1 MKVLQSVARRSLT
14 TTPVTQLNKLEHE
27 CLSFGINEWIRYAG
41 RLKNK
46 EDIVPFNKNA
56 ISPHCDQRG
65 VVANGDLGVDE
76 WSHDTPRGKQY
87 EGIDLSQ
94 PAWWKQLKTFGF
106 RYDQCGHHTK
116 TGQLLDDKKNVMADQ
131 YANMRD
137 RMYDADRQEYHFRIT
152 QSDTLHARREILPY
166 EEWTAISA
174 DHRYLNEIGR
184 QVHAE
189 DDEEAV
195 VEHVLG
201 TGLGHKLFEHLEANR
216 NYYRIWVR
224 NFETKKNVKKGLDE
238 AVLRNQFE

>member
-1 MKVLQSVARRSLT
+1 MEPRYSPRKTVRRYRSQSTSLVETIEDFRISLRSMRPPYQGYHLGLSKV
-14 TTPVTQLNKLEHE
+14 
-27 CLSFGINEWIRYAG
+27 F
-41 RLKNK
+41 LKSR
-46 EDIVPFNKNA
+46 V
-56 ISPHCDQRG
+56 Q
-65 VVANGDLGVDE
+65 
-76 WSHDTPRGKQY
+76 
-87 EGIDLSQ
+87 
-94 PAWWKQLKTFGF
+94 
-106 RYDQCGHHTK
+106 

-195 VEHVLG
+195 VEVQ
-201 TGLGHKLFEHLEANR
+201 KP
-216 NYYRIWVR
+216 
-224 NFETKKNVKKGLDE
+224 
-238 AVLRNQFE
+238 